1 MPIIR
6 RFSKNE
12 IFRYSGMF
20 YRVEETED
28 IIQKFDNDGAT
39 FAVGAKEYEIAGLQ
53 PTKGQFVH
61 VDKIGING
69 YAQIQLVFPK
79 RTRRGAIQGVQYL
92 DFRIACHQ
100 NPHQFTFFVPENV
113 PPYLDINNPQDYAI
127 TSTILFKGYLYV
139 ITPLGSERP
148 KDPVTSV
155 YLPFTDISAYTPFQ
169 KGGGA

>member
-12 IFRYSGMF
+12 IFRFSGLF
-20 YRVEETED
+20 YRVEETER
-28 IIQKFDNDGAT
+28 ITQKYDNEGAY
-39 FAVGAKEYEIAGLQ
+39 FLPGAFEYELKILQ
-53 PTKGQFVH
+53 PTAGQFVH
-61 VDKIGING
+61 IEKIGING
-69 YAQIQLVFPK
+69 YIQIQLLFPK

-100 NPHQFTFFVPENV
+100 NPHEFIFFVPENV
-113 PPYLDINNPQDYAI
+113 PPFLDINNPLTYPILSQV
-127 TSTILFKGYLYV
+127 LFKGYLYV

-148 KDPVTSV
+148 KDPITHE

-169 KGGGA
+169 KSGGA